1 MITLTRA
8 NLFKASSLLAL
19 DGFLQRLAGLL
30 STLILA
36 RILLPEDF
44 GLVTMALM
52 VIWFSTTITATGSE
66 LYLQS
71 RKELDEADINS
82 AFTLNILL
90 KLSVFIVLALCSQFV
105 AQWLDTPELTEV
117 IIALTVVNAIS
128 CFNNPAVV
136 YLRRENKYKKIVIVG
151 ITAKLMRIAVTV
163 TTAIIWKNH
172 WALVAGHA
180 TGTLVQFFGGYIIYY
195 YLPKF
200 DVSRISKQFKF
211 SGWILVQS
219 ILGFSRDQIDVALTG
234 VVMGKAELGA
244 YNNIKFISNMPISS
258 FLQPLTSPIIN
269 NIRELIDF
277 RDEVR
282 LRVNVTFL
290 FLAILISPAVIFL
303 TTCHHDVVLIVLGQN
318 WTEYSFLLA
327 AFSSLYFFRAFSL
340 VLNQVIILK
349 DEVKILFAFDFV
361 MTVLFL
367 LVVFFNSD
375 RDFNVFVW
383 SLVLLEFVSRLLF
396 ILYIYYRYFNSLYS
410 FVKINAVPVAFT
422 FLVCLFIEI
431 PVFDANIYLNLI
443 YTGIIVFFLSTM
455 FMLIFCLII
464 REQNEVGYLWNTMKP
479 AFVKSYGKF
488 LKRN

>member
-71 RKELDEADINS
+71 RKVLDEEDINS

-180 TGTLVQFFGGYIIYY
+180 TGTLVQFFGGYIIYH

-200 DVSRISKQFKF
+200 ETSRINKQFKF
-211 SGWILVQS
+211 SGWILLQS

-244 YNNIKFISNMPISS
+244 YNNIKFISNMPIFS

-277 RDEVR
+277 SEEVR

-290 FLAILISPAVIFL
+290 FLATLISPAVIFL
-303 TTCHHDVVLIVLGQN
+303 TACHHDVVLIVLGPN

-327 AFSSLYFFRAFSL
+327 AFSCLYFFRAFSL
-340 VLNQVIILK
+340 VLNQVVVLK
-349 DEVKILFAFDFV
+349 NEVKMLFIFDVV
-361 MTVLFL
+361 MTISFV

-375 RDFNVFVW
+375 KNYEVFVW
-383 SLVLLEFVSRLLF
+383 SLVLVEFIARLLF
-396 ILYIYYRYFNSLYS
+396 ISYVYQRYFDSLLS
-410 FVKINAVPVAFT
+410 FLKINVVPITVT
-422 FLVCLFIEI
+422 FLISFFVEI
-431 PVFDANIYLNLI
+431 PVFDANIYLNLF
-443 YTGIIVFFLSTM
+443 YTGTIVLLTSMIFMFAYCFL
-455 FMLIFCLII
+455 L
-464 REQNEVGYLWNTMKP
+464 RKQKEVDYLWGTVKP
-479 AFVKSYGKF
+479 I
-488 LKRN
+488 LKKRMLKL

>member
-1 MITLTRA
+1 MTRA

-71 RKELDEADINS
+71 RKVLDEEDINS

-105 AQWLDTPELTEV
+105 AQWLETPELTEV

-180 TGTLVQFFGGYIIYY
+180 TGTLVQFFGGYVIYH

-200 DVSRISKQFKF
+200 DTSRISKQFRF
-211 SGWILVQS
+211 SSWILLQS

-269 NIRELIDF
+269 NIRELIGF
-277 RDEVR
+277 TDEVR

-290 FLAILISPAVIFL
+290 FLSILISPAVIFL
-303 TTCHHDVVLIVLGQN
+303 TACHHDVVLIVLGPN

-349 DEVKILFAFDFV
+349 DEVKKLFTFDFV
-361 MTVLFL
+361 MTMSFL
-367 LVVFFNSD
+367 LVVFFNSE
-375 RDFNVFVW
+375 RNFEMFVW
-383 SLVLLEFVSRLLF
+383 SLILLEFVSRLLF
-396 ILYIYYRYFNSLYS
+396 ILYVYNSYFDSLSS
-410 FVKINAVPVAFT
+410 FMKINVVPIVFT
-422 FLVCLFIEI
+422 FLVSFFVELPLFDSN
-431 PVFDANIYLNLI
+431 VYLNLL
-443 YTGIIVFFLSTM
+443 YTGIIVLFSSTI
-455 FMLIFCLII
+455 FMLMFCLIM
-464 REQNEVGYLWNTMKP
+464 RDQKEVGYLWHTLKP
-479 AFVKSYGKF
+479 ILVKSYDKF
-488 LKRN
+488 FKRH